1 MANNKPALFAYTVIE
16 TAGEETK
23 DFWQRVGSAW
33 VNRDNSINVELNAL
47 PVNGRLHLRAPK
59 AGESDDS

>member
-1 MANNKPALFAYTVIE
+1 MANKKPDLYAYTIIE

-33 VNRDNSINVELNAL
+33 RNQDGSINVSLNAL
-47 PVNGRLHLRAPK
+47 PVNGRLHIREPK
-59 AGESDDS
+59 ADDES